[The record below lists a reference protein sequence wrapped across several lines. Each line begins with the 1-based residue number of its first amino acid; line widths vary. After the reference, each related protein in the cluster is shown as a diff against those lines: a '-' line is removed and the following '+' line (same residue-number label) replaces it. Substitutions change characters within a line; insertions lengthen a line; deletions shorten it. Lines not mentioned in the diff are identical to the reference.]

1 MPVFK
6 NRDVAVELFSDLW
19 GKMVNDTVFGSK
31 LKEGDLSVLFVCS
44 DPDVTMYVDSEG
56 PLFDDEAKGK
66 TPTVTMKMS
75 SDTAHLYWL
84 KKLNVPKALALRQIK
99 AKGPVGK
106 ILQLMPLLRPGQAMY
121 PDYCRKYGIP
131 TE

>member
-1 MPVFK
+1 MSVFTK
-6 NRDVAVELFSDLW
+6 EVAVDLFGDLW
-19 GKMVNDTVFGSK
+19 NKMVHETEFGPTIK
-31 LKEGDLSVLFVCS
+31 RDGLSVMFICNDPEMTMFV
-44 DPDVTMYVDSEG
+44 DGDG
-56 PLFDDEAKGK
+56 PLFDDAAAGK
-66 TPTVTMKMS
+66 VPTVTMKMS
-75 SDTAHLYWL
+75 GDIAHLYWL

-121 PDYCRKYGIP
+121 PDYCRKFGVP